1 MKHQRPPSTLKQEI
15 SSIELFSN
23 ARGEIRVS
31 SLLQLITEIDY
42 AILSFLSHFFSSLDN
57 MVIVKQKGL

>member
-1 MKHQRPPSTLKQEI
+1 MLMKHQRPSSTLKQEI

-31 SLLQLITEIDY
+31 SLLQLIRT
-42 AILSFLSHFFSSLDN
+42 ILRFCPFKVTFSLAWT
-57 MVIVKQKGL
+57 IW

>member
-1 MKHQRPPSTLKQEI
+1 MLMKHQRPSSTLKQEI

-31 SLLQLITEIDY
+31 SLLQLIRTIMK
-42 AILSFLSHFFSSLDN
+42 FCPF
-57 MVIVKQKGL
+57 